1 MFTTIQKRDGRTV
14 PYNIE
19 KISNAIRKA
28 MEAAGRKDPEE
39 SVRLADLVEKRLVE
53 KFDSQTPNIEDIQD
67 CVEDIL
73 MENGYAF
80 VARKYI
86 LYRNERSLARERN
99 SNLMRIYDE
108 LTNKAANLSDIKRD
122 NANIDGDT
130 AMGVMLKYGSEGAKD
145 YYEKFVLTP
154 SQTKAHKEGDIHIHD
169 FDFYTLTTTCCQI
182 DIKKLFKGG
191 FSTGHGYLREPN
203 SIHSYAALAC
213 IAIQSNQN
221 DQHGG
226 QSIPNFDFGLALGVT
241 KTYKKLYMANLYK
254 AINLLAPEL
263 NQTREDIKKI
273 ITDIEKKLCIIPF
286 TRDVS

>member
-1 MFTTIQKRDGRTV
+1 MFTDVQKRDGRIV

-19 KISNAIRKA
+19 KIASAIEKA
-28 MEAAGRKDPEE
+28 MKAAGRNEQGE
-39 SVRLADLVEKRLVE
+39 SIRLARLVE
-53 KFDSQTPNIEDIQD
+53 ERLMKKYEGKTPDIESIQD
-67 CVEDIL
+67 CVEEIL

-86 LYRNERSLARERN
+86 LYRSERSLARERN

-154 SQTKAHKEGDIHIHD
+154 RQAKAHREGDIHIHD

-191 FSTGHGYLREPN
+191 FSTGHGHLREPN
-203 SIHSYAALAC
+203 SIHSYGALAC
-213 IAIQSNQN
+213 IAISL
-221 DQHGG
+221 
-226 QSIPNFDFGLALGVT
+226 I
-241 KTYKKLYMANLYK
+241 KTISMAD
-254 AINLLAPEL
+254 
-263 NQTREDIKKI
+263 R
-273 ITDIEKKLCIIPF
+273 
-286 TRDVS
+286 VSLTLIMVSHPV